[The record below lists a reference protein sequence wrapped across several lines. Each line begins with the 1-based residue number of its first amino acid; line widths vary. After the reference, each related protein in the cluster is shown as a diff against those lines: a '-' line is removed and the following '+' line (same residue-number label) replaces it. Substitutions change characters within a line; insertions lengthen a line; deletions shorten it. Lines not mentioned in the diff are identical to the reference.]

1 MPFAPTGNDIGVL
14 TRCDK
19 NQLCTQLCHV
29 GDSRMA
35 FTLFTPKQD
44 NLLKTGQEIDFTEV
58 LFSI

>member
-35 FTLFTPKQD
+35 FALFTPKQD
-44 NLLKTGQEIDFTEV
+44 IY
-58 LFSI
+58 

>member
-1 MPFAPTGNDIGVL
+1 
-14 TRCDK
+14 
-19 NQLCTQLCHV
+19 
-29 GDSRMA
+29 MA